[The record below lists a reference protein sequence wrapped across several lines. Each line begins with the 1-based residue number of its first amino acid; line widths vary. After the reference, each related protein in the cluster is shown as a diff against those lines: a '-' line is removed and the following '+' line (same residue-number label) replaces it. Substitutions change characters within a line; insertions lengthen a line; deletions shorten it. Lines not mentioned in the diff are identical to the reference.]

1 MMQYMML
8 LLYKQ
13 MHYGNSLGSIFDL
26 LSSQAEEENI
36 TRYLLEI
43 FWEIVNGIGE
53 ILKVDCMELIEDI
66 IRDNKRAEEIMR
78 IISPALEKKRA
89 A

>member
-1 MMQYMML
+1 MML

-13 MHYGNSLGSIFDL
+13 MHYGHSLGSIFDL

-43 FWEIVNGIGE
+43 FWEIVNGIGKT
-53 ILKVDCMELIEDI
+53 LKVDCMELFEEM
-66 IRDNKRAEEIMR
+66 IRDNQRAEEIMR
-78 IISPALEKKRA
+78 LFSPMFEKKSVA
-89 A
+89 

>member
-13 MHYGNSLGSIFDL
+13 MHYGHSLGSIFDL

-43 FWEIVNGIGE
+43 FWEIVNGIGKT
-53 ILKVDCMELIEDI
+53 LKVDCMELFEEM
-66 IRDNKRAEEIMR
+66 IRDNQRAEEIMR
-78 IISPALEKKRA
+78 LFSPMFEKKSVA
-89 A
+89 

>member
-1 MMQYMML
+1 
-8 LLYKQ
+8 
-13 MHYGNSLGSIFDL
+13 

-53 ILKVDCMELIEDI
+53 ILKIDCMDLFEEI
-66 IRDNKRAEEIMR
+66 IRDNQRAEEIMR
-78 IISPALEKKRA
+78 LFSPVLEKKSA